1 MDIEGLLWDGQTF
14 SSDFGRLMCALL
26 NATGFD
32 GVPIS
37 AAREYLAPPT
47 TVVESFERN
56 HAVMYHMPTR
66 IYRFYSPAHRQAA
79 RSMLSC
85 ADNNRSRRSRRT
97 HAHGAHRARTRDR
110 RLNKDL
116 NHCPSVCH

>member
-85 ADNNRSRRSRRT
+85 ADKTARGAPA
-97 HAHGAHRARTRDR
+97 AHTLTVRIVPAHETG
-110 RLNKDL
+110 
-116 NHCPSVCH
+116 V